1 MTYAAAT
8 RSAWT
13 GPVLATDV
21 HPQAEPTYRLEPTH
35 NQRTTALVDA
45 LLLLRVERKWR
56 ALNRRNSHN
65 ACPEITRYRTAVRVL
80 EADLLR
86 AITSADECPAGASEA
101 TDVDPERTALL
112 DDRAMAWR
120 LARDLGFTL
129 PRPSRPLLVKLRSER
144 DFLANYL
151 AGCRLLSLDE
161 RLEIAAAVDRLTVAV
176 ELLERAEHVGAAQ
189 CPC

>member
-1 MTYAAAT
+1 MDWSRIGDRTST
-8 RSAWT
+8 
-13 GPVLATDV
+13 V
-21 HPQAEPTYRLEPTH
+21 HQPEPTYRLEPTH

-56 ALNRRNSHN
+56 ALNRRDAHD
-65 ACPEITRYRTAVRVL
+65 ACPEITRYRNAIRVL

-86 AITSADECPAGASEA
+86 AIISADECPAGASEA
-101 TDVDPERTALL
+101 TGVDPERTALL

-144 DFLANYL
+144 DFLATYA
-151 AGCRLLSLDE
+151 AGCRALSVE
-161 RLEIAAAVDRLTVAV
+161 RSARNRRCNRPAHRRCRTARTCGG
-176 ELLERAEHVGAAQ
+176 RCGMQ
-189 CPC
+189 C

>member
-1 MTYAAAT
+1 MTCTAAT
-8 RSAWT
+8 RSAWA
-13 GPVLATDV
+13 GPVLATAV
-21 HPQAEPTYRLEPTH
+21 HSQNGRSARPAPTT

-56 ALNRRNSHN
+56 ALNRRDSHN
-65 ACPEITRYRTAVRVL
+65 ACPEITRYRNAIRVL

-101 TDVDPERTALL
+101 KGADPEATALL

-144 DFLANYL
+144 DFLANYV
-151 AGCRLLSLDE
+151 AGCRLLSDDE
-161 RLEIAAAVDRLTVAV
+161 RLEIQAAIDR
-176 ELLERAEHVGAAQ
+176 
-189 CPC
+189 

>member
-1 MTYAAAT
+1 MTYAART
-8 RSAWT
+8 CFAWS
-13 GPVLATDV
+13 GPVLGAAHAQTDPNV
-21 HPQAEPTYRLEPTH
+21 RTEPTH

-56 ALNRRNSHN
+56 ALNRRDAHD

-86 AITSADECPAGASEA
+86 AITSADECPEGASEA
-101 TDVDPERTALL
+101 TGVDPERTALL

-176 ELLERAEHVGAAQ
+176 ELLEREAGRAT
-189 CPC
+189 